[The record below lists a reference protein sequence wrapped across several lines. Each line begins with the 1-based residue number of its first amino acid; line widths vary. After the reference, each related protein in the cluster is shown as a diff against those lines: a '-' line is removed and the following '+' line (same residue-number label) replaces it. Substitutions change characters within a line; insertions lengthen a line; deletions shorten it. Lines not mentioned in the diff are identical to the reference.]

1 MLSLDDD
8 DDDDDVV
15 LGSVPFVVVS
25 QSDDDHDHGNIDNN
39 DNNNNDNNNARD
51 LSRYISLVLE
61 ISGSCGDFGTLIPLL
76 VAMARGRTIYLAP
89 TLFLSGVAHL
99 VTGWYW
105 DLPMPLQPMKAI
117 ASLAIAQELTRV
129 QVTAAGIGMGVCFL
143 FMSVR
148 KDTIEVLNR
157 WIPQCVIGGLQL
169 GVGWKLALKG
179 IHMIQGLPWWFTTS
193 SSFDC
198 ITLGIVCS
206 LLCLYGLRRKN
217 NAERT
222 TTSFSMCR
230 ILLIQQPPVGI
241 ILFLLGIILAS
252 VHLVTTNKNDDGASV
267 HTDDDTNSTT
277 TTEPLVVNA
286 LRDVTW
292 EDWRIGLLSG
302 TLTQLPLTT
311 LNSCL
316 SVCMLAHTLF
326 PPHRTKRVS
335 RRSVCVSIGLINSV
349 LCPLGMMPT
358 CHGAGGLAGQHR
370 LGAKSGTSMIVLG
383 LFKIS
388 MGIVASQGYLLRVLD
403 ALPVSILGVLLA
415 LAGHELA
422 TAGIIKVARASSSS
436 SGDNGSRKE
445 DEMTVCLITA
455 LVILGTGH
463 AHVGALCGWI
473 TYAIYAGRNA
483 CGNDDSDEYSPTLSS
498 MPFNERGQYT
508 PLQTEVSVDLP
519 VLKYGYRTTR
529 LTWQELIQIINV
541 EKNIPKLSR
550 SEQQQRDYEVFRYHM
565 KRQYASSAEYILIS
579 KFGFRAVSDGS
590 AHRWKAMPSLSEIEI
605 TQKILVRND
614 FPYYVEEGVSH
625 YVLWK
630 TKEKITKEEIVEAQ
644 EQLKTQLEA
653 HDILYWTNPPHLQ
666 SLPEIDHVHFLC
678 RISSDDDDHHH
689 VFS

>member
-1 MLSLDDD
+1 MPSSTLSLVDDN
-8 DDDDDVV
+8 DDVV

-25 QSDDDHDHGNIDNN
+25 QSDDDHDDHDHGNIDSNNNGN
-39 DNNNNDNNNARD
+39 DNGRD
-51 LSRYISLVLE
+51 LSRYLSFVLE

-99 VTGWYW
+99 ITGWYW

-129 QVTAAGIGMGVCFL
+129 QVTTAGMGMGVCFL
-143 FMSVR
+143 LICIR

-157 WIPQCVIGGLQL
+157 WIPPCVIGGLQL

-179 IHMIQGLPWWFTTS
+179 IHMIQALPWWFTTS

-198 ITLGIVCS
+198 ITLGIICS

-217 NAERT
+217 NNNNNERA
-222 TTSFSMCR
+222 TTSMSMCR
-230 ILLIQQPPVGI
+230 ILLFQQPPVGI
-241 ILFLLGIILAS
+241 ILFLLGIILAF
-252 VHLVTTNKNDDGASV
+252 VHLGTTNEDDDD
-267 HTDDDTNSTT
+267 DDDTI
-277 TTEPLVVNA
+277 TEPLVVNA

-302 TLTQLPLTT
+302 TLTQLPLTM

-326 PPHRTKRVS
+326 PLHRAQRVS
-335 RRSVCVSIGLINSV
+335 RRSVCVSIGLINSL

-370 LGAKSGTSMIVLG
+370 LGANSGTSMVVLG
-383 LFKIS
+383 LFKIC

-422 TAGIIKVARASSSS
+422 TTGIITVARASSSLS
-436 SGDNGSRKE
+436 SSRDNDSRKE
-445 DEMTVCLITA
+445 DEMAVCLLTA

-463 AHVGALCGWI
+463 AHIGAICGWI
-473 TYAIYAGRNA
+473 AYAIYAGRNA
-483 CGNDDSDEYSPTLSS
+483 LGNDDSDEHDPTVSN

-529 LTWQELIQIINV
+529 LTWQELIHIINV

-550 SEQQQRDYEVFRYHM
+550 SEQQQHDYEVFRCHM
-565 KRQYASSAEYILIS
+565 KRQYASSADYILIS

-590 AHRWKAMPSLSEIEI
+590 AHRWKATPSLSEIEI
-605 TQKILVRND
+605 PQKILVRND

-630 TKEKITKEEIVEAQ
+630 TKEKITKEEIIEAQ

-653 HDILYWTNPPHLQ
+653 RDILYWTNPPHLQ

-678 RISSDDDDHHH
+678 QINSDDEDDHHH